1 MSSIPYKRSKDSAV
15 RFPAISLTRRD
26 PTLAAVASK
35 AETSRGGYFASG
47 GLGGNGTVS
56 NTHLVR
62 QILSKR
68 AKRNADAAAV
78 PKILPDV
85 ELAIQILVASI
96 MSPQDMTSVDF
107 IYTPPSDVLSSE
119 LTAGV
124 MARIKRHFDET
135 YIFKDKMP
143 VLLREALFEKG
154 AYAVAVIPE
163 NAIDQLINGNRVV
176 STESLKD
183 FINPDGTARQLGIL
197 GKPGKPKTVSK
208 RLGVSLESLD
218 SVSRAVPI
226 DAEGMRITYVDE
238 PLLADKSDMITEYS
252 EDKPGREE
260 YLIISDNP
268 ATLKLPKINEVTRE
282 QRVREI
288 FASGQA
294 GYAQESL
301 MVERSKLSSAV
312 FRNRPHASE
321 PVASIPAQN
330 ETQRKSIG
338 EPLVMKLP
346 SESVL
351 PVHVPGN
358 PAQHIAYLIL
368 IDEEGNPIEAPDGD
382 QLYSNLR
389 QTRNTTLSS
398 NLIRKASLNLGIDND
413 QFDPSNNLHTRF
425 ATSLY
430 AEMVERDILSRIQN
444 GVHAKSVAIANNEE
458 AYRLMLSR
466 VLAKRYTQ
474 LLYIPVEYMTYF
486 AFKYSDDGIGR
497 SLLDDQSVLFTLRA
511 TLLFS
516 DILGAVKNSIGR
528 TKVEVDIDPSDS
540 DPMKTLEMLQDEFIR
555 TRTLSLPFAMSDPSD
570 YTTFLQRAAIEWQF
584 NHPKLPVSKVDIQQV
599 SSAYQRPDS
608 DLQESLRK
616 TSIMG
621 LGLQPET
628 VDNAANPEFATS
640 IVQGN
645 VLLQKRVIAWQD
657 QLNPMITDHLR
668 KYAASSRPLIEDIK
682 ALLAASYDDIRIE
695 LDQSETQ
702 GVQLSEED
710 KKRVIVSRALQQFLG
725 GFRVEL
731 PRPSSVTLE
740 GQMEEFGRYR
750 DALDAALDAYFSSDV
765 FTENVS
771 GNFGGD
777 QVNTLKAMYKAYY
790 LRRYMAEKGILS
802 EVTEL
807 TTEAE
812 DGLGIDRIG
821 QDVIRHIQR
830 VASSGIKTFA
840 VLKATADAVN
850 KDLEAT
856 GVQLPEN
863 TTTTDDT
870 SDSSSGGSDDGDSFG
885 GGDDFGMGG
894 DDDFGMGGD
903 AAPDDG
909 SGAEADGGD
918 PATDEGAGSDT
929 NASGSDNDAP
939 ANNEDK

>member
-1 MSSIPYKRSKDSAV
+1 MSSIPYKRSKDSTV
-15 RFPAISLTRRD
+15 KFPAISLTRRD
-26 PTLAAVASK
+26 PSLAAVASK

-47 GLGGNGTVS
+47 GLGGGGTVS

-68 AKRNADAAAV
+68 AKRNSDAAAV

-96 MSPQDMTSVDF
+96 MSPQDMASVEF
-107 IYTPPSDVLSSE
+107 IYSPPSDVLSSE

-135 YIFKDKMP
+135 YIFKNKMP
-143 VLLREALFEKG
+143 SLLREALFEKG

-163 NAIDQLINGNRVV
+163 NAIDQLINGNRAV
-176 STESLKD
+176 STESLNE
-183 FINPDGTARQLGIL
+183 FINADGTARQLGIL
-197 GKPGKPKTVSK
+197 GKPGAAKQTAT
-208 RLGVSLESLD
+208 RLGLSLESLTGGKRFEPVTSAD
-218 SVSRAVPI
+218 T
-226 DAEGMRITYVDE
+226 RITYVDTALM
-238 PLLADKSDMITEYS
+238 PDNSDLISDYTEA
-252 EDKPGREE
+252 KPGREE
-260 YLIISDNP
+260 FLIITDNP
-268 ATLKLPKINEVTRE
+268 STLKLPRLNEVARE
-282 QRVREI
+282 KRIREI
-288 FASGQA
+288 FTSGQA
-294 GYAQESL
+294 GYAEESL
-301 MVERSKLSSAV
+301 MVDRSKITNAV
-312 FRNRPHASE
+312 FRNRPHSSE
-321 PVASIPAQN
+321 PVGSIPTQN
-330 ETQRKSIG
+330 ETERKSIG

-358 PAQHIAYLIL
+358 PSQHIAYLIL

-389 QTRNTTLSS
+389 QTRNSTLSS

-413 QFDPSNNLHTRF
+413 QFDPSNNLHARF
-425 ATSLY
+425 ASSLY
-430 AEMVERDILSRIQN
+430 AEMVERDIVSRIQN
-444 GVHAKSVAIANNEE
+444 GVHAKTVAIANNEE

-528 TKVEVDIDPSDS
+528 TKVQVDIDPSDN
-540 DPMKTLEMLQDEFIR
+540 DPMKSLEMVQDEYIR

-570 YTTFLQRAAIEWQF
+570 YTTFLQRAAVEWEF
-584 NHPKLPVSKVDIQQV
+584 NHPKLPVSKVDIQQL
-599 SSAYQRPDS
+599 SSSYQRPDS
-608 DLQESLRK
+608 DLQENLRK

-628 VDNAANPEFATS
+628 VDNAANPDFATS

-668 KYAASSRPLIEDIK
+668 KYATSSRPLIDDIK
-682 ALLAASYDDIRIE
+682 KLLLASYDDIRIE
-695 LDQSETQ
+695 LDPDELA
-702 GVQLSEED
+702 GVKLSDEE
-710 KKRVIVSRALQQFLG
+710 KKRIIVSRALQLFLG
-725 GFRVEL
+725 GFSVEL

-740 GQMEEFGRYR
+740 GQMEDFKKYEE
-750 DALDAALDAYFSSDV
+750 ALDAALDAYFSADV

-771 GNFGGD
+771 GDFGGD

-790 LRRYMAEKGILS
+790 LRRYLSEKGVLS

-807 TTEAE
+807 TTEGE

-821 QDVIRHIQR
+821 ADVIRHIQR

-840 VLKATADAVN
+840 TLKATSNAINADL
-850 KDLEAT
+850 KAT
-856 GVQLPEN
+856 GVSLPEN

-870 SDSSSGGSDDGDSFG
+870 SSSGSSGGDDVFG

-894 DDDFGMGGD
+894 GDDFGGGGGD
-903 AAPDDG
+903 VDDEGGDVDANTPSPTDDAQAG
-909 SGAEADGGD
+909 SGADGE
-918 PATDEGAGSDT
+918 T
-929 NASGSDNDAP
+929 
-939 ANNEDK
+939 K

>member
-26 PTLAAVASK
+26 PALAAVASK

-47 GLGGNGTVS
+47 GLGGNGAVS
-56 NTHLVR
+56 NVHLVR

-68 AKRNADAAAV
+68 AKRNSDAAAV

-96 MSPQDMTSVDF
+96 MSPQDMASVEF
-107 IYTPPSDVLSSE
+107 IYAPPSDVLSSE

-135 YIFKDKMP
+135 YIFKNKMP

-163 NAIDQLINGNRVV
+163 NAIDQLINGNRAV
-176 STESLKD
+176 STESLSH
-183 FINPDGTARQLGIL
+183 FVNPDGTARQLGIL
-197 GKPGKPKTVSK
+197 GKPGAPKKTSS
-208 RLGVSLESLD
+208 RLGVTLESLNA
-218 SVSRAVPI
+218 SNALEPI
-226 DAEGMRITYVDE
+226 KAEDMRITYVDE
-238 PLLADKSDMITEYS
+238 PLMEDKADAIADYTA
-252 EDKPGREE
+252 DKPGREE

-268 ATLKLPKINEVTRE
+268 STLKLSKLNELARE
-282 QRVREI
+282 QRIREI

-294 GYAQESL
+294 GYATESL
-301 MVERSKLSSAV
+301 MVERAKLTNAV
-312 FRNRPHASE
+312 FRNRAHASE
-321 PVASIPAQN
+321 PVASIPSQN

-368 IDEEGNPIEAPDGD
+368 VDEEGNPIESPDGD

-389 QTRNTTLSS
+389 QTRNSTLSS

-413 QFDPSNNLHTRF
+413 QFDPSNHLHTRF

-444 GVHAKSVAIANNEE
+444 GVHAKTVAIANNEE

-540 DPMKTLEMLQDEFIR
+540 DPMKTLEMMQDEFIR

-657 QLNPMITDHLR
+657 QLNPLITDHLR
-668 KYAASSRPLIEDIK
+668 KYALSSRPLIDDLK
-682 ALLAASYDDIRIE
+682 ALLMASFEDIRVE
-695 LDQSETQ
+695 LDPAETK
-702 GVQLSEED
+702 GVELSEED

-740 GQMEEFGRYR
+740 GQMEDYKKYEE
-750 DALDAALDAYFSSDV
+750 ALDSALDAYFSSDV

-790 LRRYMAEKGILS
+790 LRRYMAEKGILT

-807 TTEAE
+807 TTEGE

-821 QDVIRHIQR
+821 EDVVRHVQR

-850 KDLEAT
+850 KDLQTT
-856 GVQLPEN
+856 GIELPEN

-870 SDSSSGGSDDGDSFG
+870 SSSSGGSSFG
-885 GGDDFGMGG
+885 GGDESGMGG
-894 DDDFGMGGD
+894 DDDLGMSGDDEFGTGDDPGSGADDAPVDDAANAGGD
-903 AAPDDG
+903 APA
-909 SGAEADGGD
+909 AD
-918 PATDEGAGSDT
+918 ADT
-929 NASGSDNDAP
+929 P
-939 ANNEDK
+939 PENEDK